1 MSYNLETSLTEYG
14 ASKEILFCHELQRR
28 NQWKANQELSGSR
41 FAQDALSVQD
51 SVACTNLSQM
61 R

>member
-1 MSYNLETSLTEYG
+1 MSYNLETSSTEYG
-14 ASKEILFCHELQRR
+14 KSKELLFPHELQRS

-51 SVACTNLSQM
+51 SVASTNLAQM